1 MRSIEEQLILH
12 EGMRLKPYYCT
23 ADKLTIGV
31 GRNLEDRGI
40 TEQEARMMLRNDIA
54 EIGEWV
60 KRFDWYSKLNNV
72 RKKVIIDMVFNLG
85 KRGFLSFQ
93 RTIGHIE
100 EGDYT
105 AAADEMLHSR
115 WAEQVGQRAERLS
128 KMMLTGKD
136 Y

>member
-1 MRSIEEQLILH
+1 MRSIEDQLILH

-40 TEQEARMMLRNDIA
+40 TEQEARMMLQNDIA
-54 EIGEWV
+54 EIVEWV
-60 KRFDWYSKLNNV
+60 KRFDWYPKLNNV

-85 KRGFLSFQ
+85 KGGFLSFQ
-93 RTIGHIE
+93 RTIGHLE
-100 EGDYT
+100 GGDYT
-105 AAADEMLHSR
+105 AAADEMLNSR

>member
-1 MRSIEEQLILH
+1 MRSIEDQLILH